1 MLQFASVQDLV
12 QFFTLHPFE
21 IEVKLRPMNVTDHY
35 NKCKK
40 QIQKGVPAV
49 HSVQV
54 SDRVYHIYDPVYYTN
69 NYAEF
74 SVDYYLVSF
83 KLHAVF

>member
-12 QFFTLHPFE
+12 QFFTRYWCE
-21 IEVKLRPMNVTDHY
+21 IGVKLRPMNVTDHY

-40 QIQKGVPAV
+40 QIQKGNPAV

-54 SDRVYHIYDPVYYTN
+54 SDRVYIQYI
-69 NYAEF
+69 
-74 SVDYYLVSF
+74 
-83 KLHAVF
+83 